1 MNKDYE
7 YTSEMIDYK
16 DITPGTYKRLQQ
28 RIKSRGELI
37 VFAAWL
43 ITIMFIVLFLNPI
56 FDLIG
61 W

>member
-16 DITPGTYKRLQQ
+16 DITPGTYRRLQQ
-28 RIKSRGELI
+28 RIKSRGELV

-43 ITIMFIVLFLNPI
+43 LAIMFIVLFLNPI